1 MPKFDLIAFD
11 LDGTVYV
18 DHAKYIRPRVI
29 RAFEAAHEA
38 GVMLSVASGRP
49 VGMLGASLVDAP
61 WLDWNITVNGA
72 CVSSARD
79 GRVLSAR
86 MMPVSQVRAVV
97 EAVRSLGGTAGRGG
111 WSLFAPNI
119 SGFDRE
125 LNREKFAS
133 RGTGD
138 GDRTN
143 FSFVENALAGGQD
156 VAEIPSIDEAL
167 DELDTDVYKVG
178 CMLDTVGQTQ
188 AAIDLLSASD
198 AVGGLELACVGP
210 TELEITRAG
219 VSKGS
224 ALSILCERLG
234 IDEGRVVAFGD
245 SGNDVTFGESA
256 CTFVAMGNA
265 TSEIKAI
272 ADDICPP
279 DTEDG
284 VAVWL
289 EQNLL

>member
-1 MPKFDLIAFD
+1 MPNFDLVAFD

-18 DHAKYIRPRVI
+18 DHAKYIRPCVI
-29 RAFEAAHEA
+29 RAFEAASKA
-38 GVMLSVASGRP
+38 GVLLAVASGRP
-49 VGMLGASLVDAP
+49 TGMLGPSLVGAP

-72 CVSSARD
+72 CVSRASD
-79 GRVLSAR
+79 GEILSAR

-97 EAVRSLGGTAGRGG
+97 SCVRSLGGTVGQGG
-111 WSLFAPNI
+111 WSLFAP
-119 SGFDRE
+119 SVAGFDRE
-125 LNREKFAS
+125 LSRNKFRG
-133 RGTGD
+133 RGTLD

-156 VAEIPSIDEAL
+156 VEEIPTIDEAL
-167 DELDTDVYKVG
+167 DNLTTDVFKVG
-178 CMLDTVGQTQ
+178 CMFDTVEQTK
-188 AAIDLLSASD
+188 AAIDLLNASE
-198 AVGGLELACVGP
+198 ATGGLELACVGP

-219 VSKGS
+219 VNKGS
-224 ALSILCERLG
+224 ALSILCEKLG
-234 IDEGRVVAFGD
+234 IDESRAVAFGD
-245 SGNDVTFGESA
+245 SGNDATFGDSA

-265 TSEIKAI
+265 TPEIKAI

-289 EQNLL
+289 EQHL